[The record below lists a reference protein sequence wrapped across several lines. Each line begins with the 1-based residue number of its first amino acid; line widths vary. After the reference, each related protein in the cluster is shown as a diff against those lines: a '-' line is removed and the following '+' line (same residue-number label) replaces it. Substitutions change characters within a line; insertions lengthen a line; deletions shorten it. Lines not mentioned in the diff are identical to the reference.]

1 MLCVFLGAHT
11 VPHFV
16 NWETSRGYGFGSQNS
31 EQSKR
36 IVSLV
41 VEIEML
47 VQGGQRLLKNKILK
61 KEKKSSPKMLVQ
73 IF

>member
-1 MLCVFLGAHT
+1 MCFVFLDTHT

-16 NWETSRGYGFGSQNS
+16 NWETSQGCVLGSQNA

-47 VQGGQRLLKNKILK
+47 MQILKNRKTQLFNYFSDPYLY
-61 KEKKSSPKMLVQ
+61 KS
-73 IF
+73 

>member
-1 MLCVFLGAHT
+1 MCFVFLDTHT

-16 NWETSRGYGFGSQNS
+16 NWETSQGCVLGSQNA

-47 VQGGQRLLKNKILK
+47 MQKILK
-61 KEKKSSPKMLVQ
+61 KQKNAELFNYFSDPYLYKS
-73 IF
+73 